1 VDGAAFCE
9 PACIQ
14 REVVH
19 RKFVRPEKGITGQVL
34 SQSFERAVL
43 QAGDGDVRGEFPL
56 FSGETAG
63 NKLPLD
69 LVPQLE
75 QCVGWR
81 KTHPEYAGCPSG
93 WEMAYAPDGESKG
106 RGPDL
111 CEGLLDI
118 LGRSSFDFP
127 DKAGGQMNLVLADR
141 PSTRDPLPH
150 GMEQEAKRAG
160 DINGDKEADH
170 RTGLVKWV
178 SVFQLLQKQ
187 VLLIG
192 HHFV

>member
-1 VDGAAFCE
+1 MDSAIFCE

-19 RKFVRPEKGITGQVL
+19 RKFVRLEKGITGQVL
-34 SQSFERAVL
+34 SQSFERTVL

-56 FSGETAG
+56 FRLKTAG
-63 NKLPLD
+63 DKLPLD
-69 LVPQLE
+69 PVPQLE
-75 QCVGWR
+75 QFVGWR
-81 KTHPEYAGCPSG
+81 KSCPEYAGCPSG
-93 WEMAYAPDGESKG
+93 WKMADAPDGEGKVC
-106 RGPDL
+106 GPDL

-118 LGRSSFDFP
+118 LGHSSLHLP
-127 DKAGGQMNLVLADR
+127 DKANGQVDLVLADR
-141 PSTRDPLPH
+141 PSAGNAMPH
-150 GMEQEAKRAG
+150 GMEQEAKRAW

-170 RTGLVKWV
+170 RTGLVIWV